1 MLGPHYLDRLIQ
13 FGYPIYV
20 SEFDCL
26 GFLSVLVT
34 VDRWPELVNILYT
47 SYNKKLSVS
56 HNLADE
62 RQQARTWDL
71 SLQWARSG
79 V

>member
-1 MLGPHYLDRLIQ
+1 MQGFFCALLGPHYLDRLIQ

-20 SEFDCL
+20 PEFDCL

-47 SYNKKLSVS
+47 SYNK
-56 HNLADE
+56 NY
-62 RQQARTWDL
+62 L
-71 SLQWARSG
+71 SLIIWQMNVNRREPG
-79 V
+79 I